1 MLSNIFQSFFLVSLS
16 SVQAALWYSLLIRK
30 KAVKINSG
38 LDNKKTVWAKQK
50 TISDYGFVKS
60 N

>member
-1 MLSNIFQSFFLVSLS
+1 M
-16 SVQAALWYSLLIRK
+16 YSLLIRK

-38 LDNKKTVWAKQK
+38 LDDKKTVWAKQK
-50 TISDYGFVKS
+50 TIMISDYGSVKS